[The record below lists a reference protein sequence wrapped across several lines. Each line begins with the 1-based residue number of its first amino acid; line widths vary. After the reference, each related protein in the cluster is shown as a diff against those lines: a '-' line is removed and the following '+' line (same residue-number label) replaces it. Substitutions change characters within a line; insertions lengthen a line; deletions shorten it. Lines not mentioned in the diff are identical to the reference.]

1 MFLSLSISIKPF
13 LCVRV
18 LAAWRHQYVAT
29 SVTGSSVAVTVFDL
43 QAPVKNRVP
52 RVMDSYVDE
61 VRAPYSQ
68 SRLRIMS
75 APPPHAPLSPH
86 RPPSSLKVHCTEDL
100 CYAVDVDRF
109 RIVSFDP
116 REASS
121 GEVVQTTT
129 VVTYGL
135 AFDGVLEDGSALD
148 RDNLVKVTHRWRY
161 ESS

>member
-1 MFLSLSISIKPF
+1 M
-13 LCVRV
+13 
-18 LAAWRHQYVAT
+18 
-29 SVTGSSVAVTVFDL
+29 
-43 QAPVKNRVP
+43 
-52 RVMDSYVDE
+52 
-61 VRAPYSQ
+61 
-68 SRLRIMS
+68 
-75 APPPHAPLSPH
+75 
-86 RPPSSLKVHCTEDL
+86 HCTEDL

-116 REASS
+116 REAPS